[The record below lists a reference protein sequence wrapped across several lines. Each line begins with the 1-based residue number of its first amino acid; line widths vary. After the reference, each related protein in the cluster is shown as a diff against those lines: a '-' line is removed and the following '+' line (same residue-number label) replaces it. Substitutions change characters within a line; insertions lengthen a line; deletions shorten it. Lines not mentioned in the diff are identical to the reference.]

1 MDFFNKTTSLYILKN
16 IPLDTTYNHTWYF
29 SNKSDQWGH
38 FSKPEYRVA
47 TLTQSEYQRYD
58 SGSINVKLPMSTL
71 YTSNYMVFV
80 NDNYIDGYGEN
91 KKFFYAFITDVE
103 YVNPNTSRIYYEIDY
118 MQTFMFDYEL
128 GESFVVREHSRT
140 DNIGDNLVSE
150 QFTNLEHITADHI
163 TPPITDFTICI
174 QLSEEPSNLIGL
186 SPYYRAPNINCG
198 LADGT
203 YYIFR
208 SPDSEYTA
216 NDILKNIASLGNKV
230 IQVYLVPSFA
240 IPTLSYL
247 KASDDV
253 GVNAYKE
260 FTIKNITVNIP
271 DYPSWE
277 NWLPK
282 NKKLYTSPYMYIEV
296 TDFSGHKVKYYY
308 EYFLNQNRK
317 LLLECAFNNGGAM
330 RISPSSYR
338 NEAQEYDE
346 ALVINNLPTM
356 SITKDSFAV
365 YMQNNGLTSTL
376 STLTSLVPLT
386 SNPINAVSDISGV
399 SKNVITALQS
409 MVRPDTA
416 ISSSYNIKMANGYT
430 ETFGVMTKII
440 PLWQAKMIDDYFTMF
455 GYATNEVKI
464 PNRNVRNRF
473 TYTQTDGC
481 VFKKV
486 NFPQKYANKIAS
498 IYDKGITFW
507 KPTATIGDYTTD
519 NLPL

>member
-16 IPLDTTYNHTWYF
+16 IPLDTSYNHTWYF
-29 SNKSDQWGH
+29 SNKSNQWEH

-140 DNIGDNLVSE
+140 DNIGDNLIDE
-150 QFTNLEHITADHI
+150 PFTNLQYISAQHIIPDIDNFVICVQLTELVTYDLGGVVI
-163 TPPITDFTICI
+163 TPPQRF
-174 QLSEEPSNLIGL
+174 PNL
-186 SPYYRAPNINCG
+186 NCG
-198 LADGT
+198 IADGT
-203 YYIFR
+203 YYWFLQ
-208 SPDSEYTA
+208 P
-216 NDILKNIASLGNKV
+216 NDKTTIGELLNIISKLGNKV
-230 IQVYLVPSFA
+230 IQVYL
-240 IPTLSYL
+240 
-247 KASDDV
+247 
-253 GVNAYKE
+253 
-260 FTIKNITVNIP
+260 IP
-271 DYPSWE
+271 DFAKPGSIYLDTATNSSIPFE
-277 NWLPK
+277 MPTMTIDIPDIPNWHNWTPK
-282 NKKLYTSPYMYIEV
+282 NNKMFTSPYTFFEV
-296 TDFSGHKVKYYY
+296 TDYSGHIGRYYY
-308 EYFLNQNRK
+308 ELFTDNNRQLK
-317 LLLECAFNNGGAM
+317 LECAFNNGGAM
-330 RISPSSYR
+330 RITPYR
-338 NEAQEYDE
+338 YKGETYDFDGS
-346 ALVINNLPTM
+346 LVINNLPTA
-356 SITKDSFAV
+356 SITKDSLSV
-365 YMQNNGLTSTL
+365 YMQNNGISAGL
-376 STLTSLVPLT
+376 STLTSLIPASKGNVNTGTAT
-386 SNPINAVSDISGV
+386 SSILNFIGNS
-399 SKNVITALQS
+399 LQADA
-409 MVRPDTA
+409 RPDTA
-416 ISSSYNIKMANGYT
+416 VTSSYNIKMGNVAT
-430 ETFGVMTKII
+430 KTFGILSKQVV
-440 PLWQAKMIDDYFTMF
+440 LWEAKMIDDYFTMF

-486 NFPQKYANKIAS
+486 NLPQKYANKIAS

-507 KPTATIGDYTTD
+507 KPTATIGDYTTN